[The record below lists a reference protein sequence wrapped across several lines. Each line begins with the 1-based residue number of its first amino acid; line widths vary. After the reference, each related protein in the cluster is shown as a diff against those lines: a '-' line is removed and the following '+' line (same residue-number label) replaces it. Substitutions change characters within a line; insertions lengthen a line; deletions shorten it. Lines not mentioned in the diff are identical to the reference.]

1 MPPDTKPVN
10 PPEGGGGGGSA
21 VVVEGGCPGVVGD
34 VGVVAGGNP
43 VVVVGD
49 VVVVVGGN
57 PVVVVGDVV
66 VVVGGNP
73 VVVVGDVDV
82 VVGGNPVV
90 VVGDVGV
97 DGPGGAAPAVHDE
110 VIASTSSAG
119 SDRARVTSMIT
130 LPLFT
135 LWSRPWRE
143 SEADDCRDIR
153 PDRIIADGTVG
164 TIQRM
169 RQLQGQRHLAEQ
181 VRPDTDARRHQ

>member
-10 PPEGGGGGGSA
+10 PPEGGGGGGGSA
-21 VVVEGGCPGVVGD
+21 LVVEGGCPVVGD
-34 VGVVAGGNP
+34 
-43 VVVVGD
+43 
-49 VVVVVGGN
+49 VVVGGN

-66 VVVGGNP
+66 VGGNP
-73 VVVVGDVDV
+73 VVVVVGDV

-130 LPLFT
+130 LPPCSCSGHACGGSQKRTTAETYGLTGSLPTVLSGPYSGCANCRVSDTWLNRFARIPT
-135 LWSRPWRE
+135 PVDISDDA
-143 SEADDCRDIR
+143 EASPVR
-153 PDRIIADGTVG
+153 
-164 TIQRM
+164 
-169 RQLQGQRHLAEQ
+169 LQIW
-181 VRPDTDARRHQ
+181 P